1 MKVLFVG
8 PNLAAG
14 GAERQW
20 SILLPGL
27 RERGIDARLI
37 ALDGGGPMAE
47 PLHRSGVP
55 FDVIDMR
62 HQADLRRLLRSGLV
76 RGFVPDAVVSR
87 SVSGLYVGYALAR
100 WRRAAHVHNDHRQVG
115 MALTPR
121 REAMTRLLARRI
133 DRVIVVSADQV
144 EAWRER
150 HYPAERIV
158 RVANGVDAPEIADTK
173 LEIRRELGIAQDAVA
188 ALLVATLRP
197 EKDVPAFVRAVR
209 RARETQPELI
219 GLVAGEGPDRP
230 AVEQAAAGDP
240 AVRLLGH
247 RDDITRLLKAA
258 DLFVLSSR
266 FEAVPM
272 AILEAMAA
280 GLPVLATGVG
290 SIPDMV
296 ADGQSGLLVDPGDAD
311 AMAGALATLAADRSL
326 REAMG
331 AQGAQRHRERWNA
344 DTMVEGY
351 ARVLEELRPPADP
364 TAARSSSELTSV
376 PGARN
381 RKL

>member
-8 PNLAAG
+8 PNLDAG
-14 GAERQW
+14 GAQRQS

-47 PLHRSGVP
+47 PLRRSGVP

-62 HQADLRRLLRSGLV
+62 HQADLRRLLRSELV

>member
-1 MKVLFVG
+1 
-8 PNLAAG
+8 
-14 GAERQW
+14 
-20 SILLPGL
+20 
-27 RERGIDARLI
+27 
-37 ALDGGGPMAE
+37 MAE
-47 PLHRSGVP
+47 PLRQSGVP

-62 HQADLRRLLRSGLV
+62 HQADLGRLLRSELV
-76 RGFVPDAVVSR
+76 RAFVPDAVVSR

-121 REAMTRLLARRI
+121 REAMARLLARRI
-133 DRVIVVSADQV
+133 DRVIVVSADQAA
-144 EAWRER
+144 AWRER
-150 HYPAERIV
+150 RYPAERIV
-158 RVANGVDAPEIADTK
+158 LVANGVDAPEIADTK
-173 LEIRRELGIAQDAVA
+173 LELRRELGIAQDAVA

-209 RARETQPELI
+209 RARATHPELI

-247 RDDITRLLKAA
+247 RDDIASLLKAA

-280 GLPVLATGVG
+280 GLPVLATRVG
-290 SIPDMV
+290 SIPEMV
-296 ADGQSGLLVDPGDAD
+296 ADGQSGLLVDPGDED

-326 REAMG
+326 RDAMG

-351 ARVLEELRPPADP
+351 ARVLEELRPPGDP
-364 TAARSSSELTSV
+364 TAARSRSELTSV